1 MWRRFRL
8 DGKWSW
14 NIWRKLPGKNTILIL
29 LLVGVLLLVIVFPTG
44 GGAET
49 KLTEETTVTDDE
61 GGNNLVAY
69 ERRMEQRLQE
79 ALENVDGVGKTTVML
94 TLGST
99 SQKVVE
105 KDTQTDI
112 QNASE
117 EDSQGGTRTTEDKST
132 NKTSVYT
139 QDESGTQVPYVSK
152 ELTPQVEG
160 VIVIAEGGD
169 NPVVIQNIT
178 EAVQALFGVEA
189 HKIKIMKQ
197 GDS

>member
-1 MWRRFRL
+1 M

-14 NIWRKLPGKNTILIL
+14 NIWKKLPGKNTILIL

-44 GGAET
+44 EKET
-49 KLTEETTVTDDE
+49 ELTTNSPDTSSE
-61 GGNNLVAY
+61 GGNDLAAY
-69 ERRMEQRLQE
+69 ERRMEQRLQD

-105 KDTQTDI
+105 KDTQTDT
-112 QNASE
+112 QTASE

-132 NKTSVYT
+132 NKISVYT
-139 QDESGTQVPYVSK
+139 QDEGGTQVPYVSK

-169 NPVVIQNIT
+169 NPVIIQNIT